1 MRSSVTGDRASLAQH
16 GMWLTERTGVGG
28 GAAHHMP
35 LAVHLEGPLD
45 EAALRDACAAVAAR
59 HPVLASALVEED
71 GELRLVPGAAGPPF
85 TVEDVTE
92 EDVPAALDEAA
103 ARPFDLAAGPL
114 VRFTLFRLGLKR
126 HLLLVVAHH
135 AAFDGMSKDLLLR
148 DLAVAYGGSPL
159 APLETSYG
167 EAAADEHDRVAAKLA
182 DAAQFWRPRWND
194 GGGLLLPGLRR
205 VSLRAAP
212 GETVDVALGS
222 GLGSALGPA
231 AERIG
236 VTRFELLLAAV
247 HTLLYGYGNAP
258 ATVSVDVSTRTGQTR
273 DHVGMFVNELP
284 VTASPAGTLAPDGT
298 LAPEG
303 TFGAFARSVRDELRA
318 AYRFREVPVA
328 RALGG
333 VSPRASLTPVSLS
346 YRRRGE
352 APLFPDLDSRV
363 EWTMSNHTV
372 RGTLHLQAVEAPDGV
387 TAHLRFDP
395 GCLDRA
401 SCEAVAGH
409 LTALLRAVAA
419 RPDTPIAEL
428 PLPPRQQAVTAP
440 AAASGPG
447 LTAGSAAANGS
458 ASAAP
463 AAEPASGSAPGG
475 SRVLDEVLEIWREVL
490 GMDDITPDDDLF
502 DLGGHSLSITQII
515 AKVRDRMGVELSFEV
530 FIDTPTAAGVAADID
545 RLREEAC

>member
-1 MRSSVTGDRASLAQH
+1 MRSSVTGSRASLAQH
-16 GMWLTERTGVGG
+16 GMWLTERTGAGG

-45 EAALRDACAAVAAR
+45 EDALRAACAAVAAR

-71 GELRLVPGAAGPPF
+71 GELHLVPGTAGPPF
-85 TVEDVTE
+85 TVQDAAED
-92 EDVPAALDEAA
+92 DMPAALDKEA
-103 ARPFDLAAGPL
+103 ARPFDLSAGPL
-114 VRFTLFRLGLKR
+114 VRFTLFRLEAKR

-135 AAFDGMSKDLLLR
+135 AAFDGMSKDLLLH
-148 DLAVAYGGSPL
+148 DLAAAYGGSPL
-159 APLETSYG
+159 AALETSYG
-167 EAAADEHDRVAAKLA
+167 EAAAAEHDRVAAKLE
-182 DAAQFWRPRWND
+182 AAAEFWRSRWND
-194 GGGLLLPGLRR
+194 AGGLLLPGLRR

-212 GETVDVALGS
+212 GDMVDLALGPE
-222 GLGSALGPA
+222 LGSALGRA

-247 HTLLYGYGNAP
+247 HTLLHGYGNAP
-258 ATVSVDVSTRTGQTR
+258 ATVSVDVSTRTERTR
-273 DHVGMFVNELP
+273 DHVGAFVNELP
-284 VTASPAGTLAPDGT
+284 VTASPDGT
-298 LAPEG
+298 FA
-303 TFGAFARSVRDELRA
+303 AFARSVRDELRA

-352 APLFPDLDSRV
+352 GPLFPGLGSRV
-363 EWTMSNHTV
+363 EWTMSGNAV
-372 RGTLHLQAVEAPDGV
+372 RGTLHLQAVEAPDGI

-395 GCLDRA
+395 GCLDRS
-401 SCEAVAGH
+401 SCEVVAGH

-419 RPDTPIAEL
+419 LPGTPIAEL
-428 PLPPRQQAVTAP
+428 PLPPRQRT
-440 AAASGPG
+440 AAAPEPVP
-447 LTAGSAAANGS
+447 TAG
-458 ASAAP
+458 
-463 AAEPASGSAPGG
+463 PASGSAAGG
-475 SRVLDEVLEIWREVL
+475 SRVVDEVVEIWREVL
-490 GMDDITPDDDLF
+490 GMDDIGPDDDLF

-530 FIDTPTAAGVAADID
+530 FIDTPTAAGVAADVD

>member
-16 GMWLTERTGVGG
+16 GMWLTERTGVSG

-85 TVEDVTE
+85 TVEDAAE
-92 EDVPAALDEAA
+92 DDVPAALGEEV
-103 ARPFDLAAGPL
+103 ARPFDLSAGPL
-114 VRFTLFRLGLKR
+114 ARFTLFRLDPKR
-126 HLLLVVAHH
+126 HVLLVVAHH

-148 DLAVAYGGSPL
+148 DLAAAYGGSPL
-159 APLETSYG
+159 AALETSYG
-167 EAAADEHDRVAAKLA
+167 TATAGEHDRVAAELE
-182 DAAQFWRPRWND
+182 AAAEFWRPRWKD

-212 GETVDVALGS
+212 GGTVDVALGS

-284 VTASPAGTLAPDGT
+284 VTASPGGTPSLDGASSPDGT
-298 LAPEG
+298 FA
-303 TFGAFARSVRDELRA
+303 AFARSVRDELRA

-333 VSPRASLTPVSLS
+333 VSPRASLTPVSMS

-352 APLFPDLDSRV
+352 DPLFPDLASRV
-363 EWTMSNHTV
+363 EWTMSNGTV
-372 RGTLHLQAVEAPDGV
+372 RGTLHLQAVEAPDGGV
-387 TAHLRFDP
+387 TALLRFDP
-395 GCLDRA
+395 ECLDRA

-409 LTALLRAVAA
+409 LTTLLRAVAA

-428 PLPPRQQAVTAP
+428 PLPPRQQGATVTAAP
-440 AAASGPG
+440 SA
-447 LTAGSAAANGS
+447 AGSAALTSAGTAVTGGS
-458 ASAAP
+458 A
-463 AAEPASGSAPGG
+463 
-475 SRVLDEVLEIWREVL
+475 VLEEVLEIWREVL
-490 GMDDITPDDDLF
+490 GFDDIAPDDDLF

-515 AKVRDRMGVELSFEV
+515 ARVRDRMGVELSFEV
-530 FIDTPTAAGVAADID
+530 FIDTPTAAGVAAEAD

>member
-1 MRSSVTGDRASLAQH
+1 MRSSVTRERASLAQH
-16 GMWLTERTGVGG
+16 GLWLTERTGAGG
-28 GAAHHMP
+28 GAAHHLP

-59 HPVLASALVEED
+59 HPVLAAALVEED

-85 TVEDVTE
+85 TVADVAE
-92 EDVPAALDEAA
+92 GDVPAAVDAEV
-103 ARPFDLAAGPL
+103 ARPFDLSAGPL
-114 VRFTLFRLGLKR
+114 ARFALFRLEPKR

-135 AAFDGMSKDLLLR
+135 AAFDGMSKDLLLH
-148 DLAVAYGGSPL
+148 DLAAAYGGSLP
-159 APLETSYG
+159 APPATSHG
-167 EAAADEHDRVAAKLA
+167 EAAAGEHDRVAAKLA
-182 DAAQFWRPRWND
+182 AAAEFWRPRWND

-212 GETVDVALGS
+212 GGTVDVALGS
-222 GLGSALGPA
+222 GPGAALGPA

-236 VTRFELLLAAV
+236 VTRFELLLAAL
-247 HTLLYGYGNAP
+247 HTLLYGYGNTP
-258 ATVSVDVSTRTGQTR
+258 ATVSVDVSTRTERTR
-273 DHVGMFVNELP
+273 EQVGMFVNELP
-284 VTASPAGTLAPDGT
+284 VTASPDGTSAPDGT
-298 LAPEG
+298 FA
-303 TFGAFARSVRDELRA
+303 AFARSVRDELRA

-352 APLFPDLDSRV
+352 DPLFPGLGSRV
-363 EWTMSNHTV
+363 EWTMPAGAV
-372 RGTLHLQAVEAPDGV
+372 RGTLHLQVVEAPDGV

-419 RPDTPIAEL
+419 RPDALITEL
-428 PLPPRQQAVTAP
+428 PLPPRQQAAPGTASGTVPAPGAGAGPVSTAASTAGTAP
-440 AAASGPG
+440 AGAAS
-447 LTAGSAAANGS
+447 A
-458 ASAAP
+458 
-463 AAEPASGSAPGG
+463 GG
-475 SRVLDEVLEIWREVL
+475 SPVVDEVLEIWREVL
-490 GMDDITPDDDLF
+490 GFDDITPDDDLF

-515 AKVRDRMGVELSFEV
+515 ARVRDRMGVELSFEV
-530 FIDTPTAAGVAADID
+530 FIDTPTAAGVAADVE

>member
-1 MRSSVTGDRASLAQH
+1 
-16 GMWLTERTGVGG
+16 
-28 GAAHHMP
+28 
-35 LAVHLEGPLD
+35 
-45 EAALRDACAAVAAR
+45 
-59 HPVLASALVEED
+59 
-71 GELRLVPGAAGPPF
+71 
-85 TVEDVTE
+85 
-92 EDVPAALDEAA
+92 
-103 ARPFDLAAGPL
+103 
-114 VRFTLFRLGLKR
+114 
-126 HLLLVVAHH
+126 
-135 AAFDGMSKDLLLR
+135 MSKDLLLR

-352 APLFPDLDSRV
+352 APSSPTSTPASSGRCPTTRSGDVAPAGRGGPGRG
-363 EWTMSNHTV
+363 HRPPAV
-372 RGTLHLQAVEAPDGV
+372 RPRLPGPRLLRGRRRAPDG
-387 TAHLRFDP
+387 P
-395 GCLDRA
+395 
-401 SCEAVAGH
+401 
-409 LTALLRAVAA
+409 AA
-419 RPDTPIAEL
+419 RRRRPSRHADRRA
-428 PLPPRQQAVTAP
+428 AAP
-440 AAASGPG
+440 APAAGGHGAAAASGPG